1 MLGKGLLK
9 GMGITFKHFL
19 GKKVTV
25 QYPEEKIPM
34 SPRFRGGDLELNSE
48 KCIACGLCSMACPNA
63 AIALTTVMN
72 EQKKKRLASY
82 IYHSGRCL
90 YCNLC
95 VEACPTKAIHW
106 DQNYE
111 NSRYFGRQL
120 DVDCLAVAQQEVE
133 AAKGRASDG

>member
-9 GMGITFKHFL
+9 GMQITFKRFL

-34 SPRFRGGDLELNSE
+34 SPRFRGGELELDME
-48 KCIACGLCSMACPNA
+48 KCIACGLCAMACPNK
-63 AIALTTVMN
+63 AIQLTSVMGEN
-72 EQKKKRLASY
+72 KKRRLASY

-95 VEACPTKAIHW
+95 VEACPTKALNW
-106 DQNYE
+106 DRNYE
-111 NSRYFGRQL
+111 NSRYFRRQL
-120 DVDCLAVAQQEVE
+120 DVDCLLSSQQSGDAE
-133 AAKGRASDG
+133 GRF